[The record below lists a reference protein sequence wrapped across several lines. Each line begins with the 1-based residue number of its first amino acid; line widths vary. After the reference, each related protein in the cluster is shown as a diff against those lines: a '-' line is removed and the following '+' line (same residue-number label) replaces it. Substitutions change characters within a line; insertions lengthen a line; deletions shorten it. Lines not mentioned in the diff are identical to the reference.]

1 MPLSELGRLAAVP
14 TPTIDRMI
22 HLACVTTGKDFRAQ
36 GLTLERLGLAGID
49 AASAIR
55 LLDRGYPDT
64 RH

>member
-22 HLACVTTGKDFRAQ
+22 HLACVTTGKDYRAL

-49 AASAIR
+49 AAAAIR
-55 LLDRGYPDT
+55 LLERGYPET